1 MDLFDARNEWYALSH
16 THTHTHEKH
25 KLKITTTAMNS
36 GMCNGR
42 KQSKYLVEKNED
54 FFNTQW
60 K

>member
-1 MDLFDARNEWYALSH
+1 MDWFDARNEWYALSH
-16 THTHTHEKH
+16 THTHMKH

-42 KQSKYLVEKNED
+42 KQSKYLVKKNKD